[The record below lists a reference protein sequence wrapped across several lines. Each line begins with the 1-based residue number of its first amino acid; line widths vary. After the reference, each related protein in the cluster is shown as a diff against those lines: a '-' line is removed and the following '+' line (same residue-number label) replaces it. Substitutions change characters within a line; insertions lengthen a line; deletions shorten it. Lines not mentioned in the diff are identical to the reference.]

1 MVRYCNLLFVLI
13 LCVSACSESD
23 NASMHAKE
31 SEKTVL
37 DPQLRALEKAKGVE
51 QQLLDAA
58 SQQREVIDAYENQ

>member
-1 MVRYCNLLFVLI
+1 
-13 LCVSACSESD
+13 
-23 NASMHAKE
+23 MHAKE